1 MGVPAL
7 FRWLSRKYP
16 KIVSPVI
23 EAPLKN
29 SIGDDIKVDISQPNP
44 NGEEF
49 DNLYLDMNGIVH
61 PCSHPEDRPP
71 PQNEDEIMM
80 EIFRY
85 TDRIMA
91 MVRPRKLLMIAVDGV
106 APRAKMNQQRSRRFR
121 SAQEAEEKE
130 RKKEEAIAEILSA
143 GGMAPEEGD
152 KPWDSNVITPGT
164 PFMDILAASLRYW
177 VQYKLNSDPG
187 WKDIKVI
194 ISDASVP
201 GEGEHKIMEFIRS
214 QRSDP
219 RHDPNTRHV
228 IYGLDADLIMLG
240 LATHEPYFRVLRED
254 VFFQQ
259 NNGGCR
265 NCGEKGHFAAEC
277 TTIVEKKVPDKNAPP
292 KPFIWLN
299 VAILR
304 EYLEVELHIPG
315 QVVPFDLERAIDD
328 WVFFIFFVGNDF
340 LPHLPSLDIR
350 EGAIDSLLALWKKN
364 LDVQGGYITCDGS
377 LDLQRAQFML
387 DGLAEQEEEIFRRRQ
402 QTEERNAQRDKDRA
416 QAKRDN
422 KAAKKSRPSYDMA
435 TADNVSIVPAPTSA
449 AVIEKAPVPAS
460 AAKTKGSRTVP
471 DFHDLNQTINGS
483 AISNKDI
490 VANRKALRVGD
501 ALEANMSAAARLKA
515 EMMKPKD
522 ETQEAGNKT
531 PEPLED
537 GATLESLSSKKRAF
551 GEFSSDGL
559 STPAEPEM
567 VDTVRLWEEGYKER
581 YYVQKFKCDPDDVE
595 FRRSIARDYVEG
607 LAWVLLYYYQG
618 CHSWTWFYP
627 HHYAPFASDFDKM
640 SSMEINFAKGEPARP
655 YEQLLGVMPVASN
668 HVLPEPLR
676 KLMTDEEYGITDFY
690 PLDFPVDLNGK
701 KFAWQGVVLLP
712 FIDQARLLE
721 ACAKGYQLLTADES
735 RRNARGYEQLIFS
748 EKHNSLYDHVISK
761 LYSKK
766 VAKEKVSLD
775 MTTSG
780 GLAGYIQKDPSYT
793 PNSSIPFPLQS
804 KDSFPDIEMD
814 TSVAVKY
821 VLSKSK
827 FVHKSMLL
835 KGLRPPPRVLDRRD
849 LDNVRYGTSG
859 GGGGGYG
866 GQRNNDRYGNNNR
879 QRDVQDPSQH
889 RTAPRSNP
897 NATPIPPWAP
907 QAANPSSNRG
917 GSSGYAN
924 YSQPSGQHTYFGAPP
939 PLQNGVPVPIPGFPP
954 VVPPPQLRQQQPGS
968 GYYQQ
973 SQDQDPYSRYQSNS
987 GYGGN
992 GYNANNNGYGGNG
1005 NTNTSNG
1012 HQQWQGYQH

>member
-7 FRWLSRKYP
+7 FRFLSRKYP
-16 KIVSPVI
+16 KIVSPVL
-23 EAPLKN
+23 ESPTKDSN
-29 SIGDDIKVDISQPNP
+29 GDDIAVDITGPNP

-71 PQNEDEIMM
+71 PRNEDEIMM
-80 EIFRY
+80 EVFRY

-130 RKKEEAIAEILSA
+130 KKREEAIAEILTA
-143 GGMAPEEGD
+143 GGPAPDEDE

-177 VQYKLNSDPG
+177 VQYKLNTDPG
-187 WKDIKVI
+187 WKNIKVI

-214 QRSDP
+214 QRVDP

-259 NNGGCR
+259 NSGGCR
-265 NCGEKGHFAAEC
+265 NCGEKGHIAVEC
-277 TTIVEKKVPDKNAPP
+277 TTVMEKKKPDKNAPL

-328 WVFFIFFVGNDF
+328 WVFIIFFVGNDF

-350 EGAIDSLLALWKKN
+350 EGAIDALVALWKKN

-377 LDLQRAQFML
+377 MDLQRAQFML
-387 DGLAEQEEEIFRRRQ
+387 DGLAEQEEEIFRRRK
-402 QTEERNAQRDKDRA
+402 QTEERNEQRERDRA
-416 QAKRDN
+416 QSRKDN
-422 KAAKKSRPSYDMA
+422 KAAKKSRQSYDLA
-435 TADNVSIVPAPTSA
+435 SADNVSVVPAPTTA
-449 AVIEKAPVPAS
+449 AVIEKAPVPA
-460 AAKTKGSRTVP
+460 ATPAKKGGAKAVP

-483 AISNKDI
+483 AMSNKDI
-490 VANRKALRVGD
+490 VANRKALRTGD
-501 ALEANMSAAARLKA
+501 ALEANMSAAAKLKA
-515 EMMKPKD
+515 ELMKPKD
-522 ETQEAGNKT
+522 DPQTPGNKT
-531 PEPLED
+531 PVSTDETTVPED
-537 GATLESLSSKKRAF
+537 TASGKKRAF

-559 STPAEPEM
+559 APPAEPEV

-581 YYVQKFKCDPDDVE
+581 YYVQKFKCDPDDVD

-627 HHYAPFASDFDKM
+627 HHYAPFASDFDKI
-640 SSMEINFAKGEPARP
+640 SSLDISFVKGEPARP

-712 FIDQARLLE
+712 FIDQTRLLE
-721 ACAKGYQLLTADES
+721 ACAKGYKLLTPDES
-735 RRNARGYEQLIFS
+735 KRNARGHDQLIFS
-748 EKHNSLYDHVISK
+748 EQNTPLYDHVIHK

-766 VAKEKVSLD
+766 ASKDKASLD

-780 GLAGYIQKDPSYT
+780 GLGGYIQKDPAYT

-804 KDSFPDIEMD
+804 KDVFPDIDMD
-814 TSVAVKY
+814 TSVALRY
-821 VLSKSK
+821 IIPKSK

-835 KGLRPPPRVLDRRD
+835 KGLRPPPRTLDRRD
-849 LDNVRYGTSG
+849 LDGVRYNTNNA
-859 GGGGGYG
+859 YG
-866 GQRNNDRYGNNNR
+866 GPRNNDRYGNNNR
-879 QRDVQDPSQH
+879 SRDVQDPSQN
-889 RTAPRSNP
+889 RTAPRSNNNGP
-897 NATPIPPWAP
+897 PVPPWQQANQP
-907 QAANPSSNRG
+907 QQSYGQPQPYG
-917 GSSGYAN
+917 SGYGNVA
-924 YSQPSGQHTYFGAPP
+924 PPPPPTGQHTYFGAPP
-939 PLQNGVPVPIPGFPP
+939 PLQNGRPVPIPGFPP
-954 VVPPPQLRQQQPGS
+954 VGGYGASAPGPPGPHSQTQQQ
-968 GYYQQ
+968 
-973 SQDQDPYSRYQSNS
+973 QDPYSRYQSS
-987 GYGGN
+987 GYASN
-992 GYNANNNGYGGNG
+992 GYNSNGYTANG
-1005 NTNTSNG
+1005 N
-1012 HQQWQGYQH
+1012 QQWRGYQ

>member
-7 FRWLSRKYP
+7 FRFLSRKYP
-16 KIVSPVI
+16 KIVSPVR
-23 EAPLKN
+23 EAPTKDAN
-29 SIGDDIKVDISQPNP
+29 GDDIQVDISQPNP

-71 PQNEDEIMM
+71 PKNEDEIMM

-130 RKKEEAIAEILSA
+130 KKKEEAIAEIVNA
-143 GGMAPEEGD
+143 GGTAPDESEDD

-177 VQYKLNSDPG
+177 VQYKLNTDPG
-187 WKDIKVI
+187 WKDIKII

-214 QRSDP
+214 QRIDP
-219 RHDPNTRHV
+219 RHDPNTKHV

-265 NCGEKGHFAAEC
+265 NCGEKGHFASEC

-299 VAILR
+299 VAVLR

-350 EGAIDSLLALWKKN
+350 EGAIDALLALWKKN
-364 LDVQGGYITCDGS
+364 LDIQGGYITCDGS
-377 LDLQRAQFML
+377 LNLQRAQFML

-416 QAKRDN
+416 QSRRDN
-422 KAAKKSRPSYDMA
+422 KASKKARPSYDVA
-435 TADNVSIVPAPTSA
+435 GADNVSIVPAPSTA
-449 AVIEKAPVPAS
+449 TVIEKAPVPATTPKHKG
-460 AAKTKGSRTVP
+460 AKSIP
-471 DFHDLNQTINGS
+471 EYHDLNQTINGS
-483 AISNKDI
+483 AMNNKDI
-490 VANRKALRVGD
+490 VANRKALRNGD
-501 ALEANMSAAARLKA
+501 ALEANMSAAAKLKA
-515 EMMKPKD
+515 ELMKPKD
-522 ETQEAGNKT
+522 EPQTPGNKT
-531 PEPLED
+531 PEPVAEGL
-537 GATLESLSSKKRAF
+537 ATETLSGKKRAF
-551 GEFSSDGL
+551 GEFTSDGL
-559 STPAEPEM
+559 APTTEPEI
-567 VDTVRLWEEGYKER
+567 VDTVRLWEDGYKER

-595 FRRSIARDYVEG
+595 FRRSVARDYVEG

-627 HHYAPFASDFDKM
+627 HHYAPFASDFDQM
-640 SSMEINFAKGEPARP
+640 SSMTINFSKGEPARP

-721 ACAKGYQLLTADES
+721 ACAKGYQLLTTEES
-735 RRNARGYEQLIFS
+735 KRNARGYDQLIFS
-748 EKHNSLYDHVISK
+748 EKNGSLYDHVVSK

-766 VAKEKVSLD
+766 ANKEKVHLD
-775 MTTSG
+775 MNTSG
-780 GLAGYIQKDPSYT
+780 GLAGNIQKDPAYT
-793 PNSSIPFPLQS
+793 PNSSIPFPLQTEN
-804 KDSFPDIEMD
+804 SFPDIDMD

-821 VLSKSK
+821 TLAKSK

-835 KGLRPPPRVLDRRD
+835 KGVRPPPRVLDRRD
-849 LDNVRYGTSG
+849 LDSVRYGTNN
-859 GGGGGYG
+859 GYG

-879 QRDVQDPSQH
+879 ARDVQDPSQN
-889 RTAPRSNP
+889 RTAPKSNS
-897 NATPIPPWAP
+897 ASVPPWAP
-907 QAANPSSNRG
+907 QAQAQPYG
-917 GSSGYAN
+917 SGYGQYA
-924 YSQPSGQHTYFGAPP
+924 QPPPTGQHTYFGAPP

-954 VVPPPQLRQQQPGS
+954 QNYNSRPAPPASQYQAQPSGS
-968 GYYQQ
+968 GYGQAPPAQ
-973 SQDQDPYSRYQSNS
+973 NDPYSRYQSGS
-987 GYGGN
+987 GYGGS
-992 GYNANNNGYGGNG
+992 GYGSQS
-1005 NTNTSNG
+1005 T
-1012 HQQWQGYQH
+1012 QQWRGYQH